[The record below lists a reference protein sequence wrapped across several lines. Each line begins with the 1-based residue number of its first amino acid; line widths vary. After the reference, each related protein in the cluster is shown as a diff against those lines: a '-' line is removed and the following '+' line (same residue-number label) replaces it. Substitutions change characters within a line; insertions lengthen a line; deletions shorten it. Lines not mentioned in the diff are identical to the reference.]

1 MILKQLQIRKKNYA
15 CWTLDEMIFIQ
26 KMYENVNNWSYICC
40 RVDLVHSQPK
50 MSLFNLHKLLH
61 TSSMMW
67 KMMMKNSTGRGFFSQ
82 PLAATFI
89 IIHYHGNYNSIIV
102 RAHQFF
108 QLWKLWL
115 KSMYYVCVKEGL
127 CLNDTHFK
135 GVIKCLY
142 MD

>member
-1 MILKQLQIRKKNYA
+1 MIWYSYKRIMKNV
-15 CWTLDEMIFIQ
+15 F
-26 KMYENVNNWSYICC
+26 NWSYICC

-50 MSLFNLHKLLH
+50 MSSFNLHKLLH

-67 KMMMKNSTGRGFFSQ
+67 KMMMKNSTGRGFYSQ

-108 QLWKLWL
+108 FNFESCGLRVCIMFVWK
-115 KSMYYVCVKEGL
+115 KGYVWMTLISKEL
-127 CLNDTHFK
+127 SYAYIWINCYIN
-135 GVIKCLY
+135 
-142 MD
+142 